1 MNTGI
6 HPDIDLLAIVGHT
19 AGGKTALAAALAK
32 QLGGEIISAD
42 SRQVYRG
49 MDIGTGK
56 DYADYTVDGLSVPY
70 HLIDI
75 RNAGEKY
82 SLFNYQED
90 FHALYSDIK
99 SRGRLPILCGG
110 TGLYVES
117 VLRDYPLTSV
127 PEDENFRKECEQRTD
142 AELIDQLSAYGPLHN
157 KTDISERDRL
167 IRALEIARYPRQPG
181 AGTHGG
187 IRYRVFAVHYQR
199 EERRERIARR
209 LRERLDQGM
218 VDEVRYLL
226 KTVPADDLMYYGL
239 EYKYLTFYCLG
250 KLSFDDMFTQL
261 NIAICQFAKRQ
272 MTWFRGME
280 KRGIPVTWIAG
291 ELSLE
296 EKVAAVW
303 NSSASPRELLAN
315 ARE

>member
-1 MNTGI
+1 MKTGK

-19 AGGKTALAAALAK
+19 AGGKTALAAALAVR
-32 QLGGEIISAD
+32 LGGEIISAD

-56 DYADYTVDGLSVPY
+56 DYADYTVDGISVPY

-75 RNAGEKY
+75 RNAGDKY
-82 SLFNYQED
+82 SLFDYQED
-90 FHALYSDIK
+90 FHAVYSDIK
-99 SRGRLPILCGG
+99 SRGRFPILCGG

-117 VLRDYPLTSV
+117 VLRGFVLSSA
-127 PEDENFRKECEQRTD
+127 PEDEVFRKECESKTD
-142 AELIDQLSAYGPLHN
+142 AELIDQLSRYGPLHN

-167 IRALEIARYPRQPG
+167 IRALEIARHPRQKTDNSDTGNPMKYRVY
-181 AGTHGG
+181 A
-187 IRYRVFAVHYQR
+187 IRYER
-199 EERRERIARR
+199 EERRDRIARR
-209 LRERLDQGM
+209 LRDRLDNGM
-218 VDEVRYLL
+218 IDEVRNLL
-226 KTVPADDLMYYGL
+226 TNVSANDLMYYGL
-239 EYKYLTFYCLG
+239 EYKYLTLYCLG

-280 KRGIPVTWIAG
+280 KRGIPIMWIEG

-296 EKVAAVW
+296 EKVGAILRDL
-303 NSSASPRELLAN
+303 SPG
-315 ARE
+315 

>member
-1 MNTGI
+1 MKTAI
-6 HPDIDLLAIVGHT
+6 YPDIDLLAIVGHT
-19 AGGKTALAAALAK
+19 AGGKTALAAALARR
-32 QLGGEIISAD
+32 LGGEIISAD

-56 DYADYTVDGLSVPY
+56 DYADYAIDGISVPY

-75 RNAGEKY
+75 RDAGDRY

-90 FHALYSDIK
+90 FNTAYTDIR
-99 SRGRLPILCGG
+99 SRGLFPILCGG
-110 TGLYVES
+110 TGLYIES
-117 VLRDYPLTSV
+117 VLRDFALTSV
-127 PEDENFRKECEQRTD
+127 PEDELFRKECESKTD
-142 AELIDQLSAYGPLHN
+142 AELIGQLTGYGPLHN
-157 KTDISERDRL
+157 KTDISERYRL
-167 IRALEIARYPRQPG
+167 VRALEIARHPRQPETG
-181 AGTHGG
+181 NHAG

-199 EERRERIARR
+199 EERRNRIALR

-218 VDEVRYLL
+218 ADEVKTLL

-239 EYKYLTFYCLG
+239 EYKYLTLYCLG
-250 KLSFDDMFTQL
+250 KLSYDDMFSQL

-280 KRGIPVTWIAG
+280 KRGIPITWVAG

-296 EKVAAVW
+296 EKVAAILRSLPLVG
-303 NSSASPRELLAN
+303 
-315 ARE
+315 